1 MAIIDLKRVQRAV
14 RRPPMRQEAAPAP
27 KKEAA
32 PAPAP
37 APAPAAAEPEAEA
50 EMFSMMNTKA
60 ELTAGAEA
68 AGIEVQAGWTKAQIL
83 DAMYPG
89 E

>member
-27 KKEAA
+27 KKEA
-32 PAPAP
+32 APAP

-68 AGIEVQAGWTKAQIL
+68 AGIEVQGGWTKAQIL

>member
-27 KKEAA
+27 KKEA
-32 PAPAP
+32 AP